1 MNDKKTVID
10 TEVLRKIIEYDREFE
25 KELFAIFIENAN
37 FNIKKLETAIKTNDN
52 NLWYMA
58 SHALKGACGSIG
70 AFDLAKIIELA
81 QKNSE
86 ANLEKKHDIL
96 LKIKQEYQ
104 LVVDF
109 IDNNYENN

>member
-25 KELFAIFIENAN
+25 KELFQIFIENAD
-37 FNIKKLETAIKTNDN
+37 FNIKKLETASKTNDN

-70 AFDLAKIIELA
+70 AFDLAKIFELA

-86 ANLEKKHDIL
+86 SNLEKKQDIL
-96 LKIKQEYQ
+96 AKIKQEYQ
-104 LVVDF
+104 LVIDF
-109 IDNNYENN
+109 INNNYEDN